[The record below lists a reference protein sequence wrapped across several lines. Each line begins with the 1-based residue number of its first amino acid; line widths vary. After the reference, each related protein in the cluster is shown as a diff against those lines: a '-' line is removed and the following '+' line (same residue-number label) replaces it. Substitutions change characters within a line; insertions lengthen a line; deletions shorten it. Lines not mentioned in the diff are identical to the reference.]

1 MPLIMQKK
9 VDVLTTKI
17 RSQRLRRVMILAV
30 ALPKTQRIDFTGSIY
45 LSLFHIA
52 YFNHSKTAIPILT
65 FYKSVLIAGKKRG
78 GNPPRCTPPLFK
90 KYTGYTDECYAS
102 RIASA
107 SSLQASMRYG
117 IPVTLAHSSVRDISS
132 LRVIAGMLKH
142 RAPAI
147 NCCSPTLIFWP

>member
-78 GNPPRCTPPLFK
+78 GNPPYNKKMYTPSF
-90 KYTGYTDECYAS
+90 
-102 RIASA
+102 
-107 SSLQASMRYG
+107 
-117 IPVTLAHSSVRDISS
+117 
-132 LRVIAGMLKH
+132 
-142 RAPAI
+142 
-147 NCCSPTLIFWP
+147 